1 MRALP
6 GGEDYRR
13 RMNLVDSA
21 AVQWQLVADYFE
33 ELADGHERLPTAL
46 ADQPTGALEAR

>member
-1 MRALP
+1 
-6 GGEDYRR
+6 
-13 RMNLVDSA
+13 MNGIDSA
-21 AVQWQLVADYFE
+21 PLQWQLVADYFE